1 MSRWKR
7 HHLGQLM
14 AFGWINECCVV
25 FTDGDLKT
33 DGFST
38 ESCRAMVSLLDVS
51 CPQVL
56 LPQLQQTAFGSS
68 AQHLRLK

>member
-1 MSRWKR
+1 M
-7 HHLGQLM
+7 
-14 AFGWINECCVV
+14 

-51 CPQVL
+51 CPLVL
-56 LPQLQQTAFGSS
+56 LPQLQQTVFGSS
-68 AQHLRLK
+68 ARHFSLK

>member
-7 HHLGQLM
+7 CHFDQLV
-14 AFGWINECCVV
+14 AFGWIKECCVV

-51 CPQVL
+51 CPLVL
-56 LPQLQQTAFGSS
+56 RPQLQQTAFGSS
-68 AQHLRLK
+68 AQHFRLK

>member
-7 HHLGQLM
+7 RHLGQLM
-14 AFGWINECCVV
+14 AFGWINEYCVV
-25 FTDGDLKT
+25 FTDSDLKT

-51 CPQVL
+51 CPLVL

-68 AQHLRLK
+68 AQHFRLK